1 MSGHPIIVGLDGS
14 PESASAAE
22 AGWQL
27 AQAAGLDCQLV
38 HAIPGARSALEMA
51 GAGIV
56 LEDFELVL
64 RARARAEVLAAIR
77 NRVPSRVA
85 DHLIVRDGRP
95 STILNQIAFE
105 TNAHTLVLGGKHH
118 STLGRWLG
126 GSTAQQVVRSTHA
139 PLFVTAG
146 DLPRHPRVLVAIDV
160 SYGARATIER
170 AVTFAALLQSP
181 LRALHV
187 MEEARDVPKAILRPG
202 ALNYADWCLERLERD
217 LWPLLPIP
225 DSHKVIRS
233 GPAIPTIVQEA
244 EAWRADVIVVGSHG
258 KRWIDRLLI
267 GSVTEEL
274 LNDLPAA
281 VLVVPVAARQAQV
294 APARLRTAVVVPT

>member
-1 MSGHPIIVGLDGS
+1 MSAHPIVVGLDGS

-27 AQAAGLDCQLV
+27 AQASGLDCQLV

-56 LEDFELVL
+56 LEEFELAI
-64 RARARAEVLAAIR
+64 RAQARAEVLAAIR
-77 NRVPSRVA
+77 DRVPSYVA
-85 DHLIVRDGRP
+85 NQLIVREGRP
-95 STILNQIAFE
+95 SSILNGIALE

-126 GSTAQQVVRSTHA
+126 GSTVQQVVRGLHA

-146 DLPRHPRVLVAIDV
+146 DLPRRPRVMVAIDV
-160 SYGARATIER
+160 SYAARATIER
-170 AVTFAALLQSP
+170 ALTFAALLQSP
-181 LRALHV
+181 VRALHV
-187 MEEARDVPKAILRPG
+187 IEEARDVPKAIRPG
-202 ALNYADWCLERLERD
+202 ALSYEDWCLERLERD

-225 DSHKVIRS
+225 DNHKVIRHGS
-233 GPAIPTIVQEA
+233 VVETIASEA
-244 EAWRADVIVVGSHG
+244 TAWSADVLVVGSHG
-258 KRWIDRLLI
+258 KGWVDRLLI
-267 GSVTEEL
+267 GSVTEAL

-281 VLVVPVAARQAQV
+281 VLVVPVRVPVRDAIPAKSRTLAALA
-294 APARLRTAVVVPT
+294 

>member
-1 MSGHPIIVGLDGS
+1 MSVHPIVVGLDGS

-22 AGWQL
+22 AGWRL
-27 AQAAGLDCQLV
+27 AQATGVECQLV
-38 HAIPGARSALEMA
+38 HALPGGRSALETA

-56 LEDFELVL
+56 FEELELAL
-64 RARARAEVLAAIR
+64 RARARAEVLAPIR
-77 NRVPSRVA
+77 NRVPSSVA
-85 DHLIVRDGRP
+85 DRLIVRDGRAAAV
-95 STILNQIAFE
+95 LNQIAFE
-105 TNAHTLVLGGKHH
+105 SNAHTVVLGGKHH

-126 GSTAQQVVRSTHA
+126 GSTAQQVVRGTHA

-146 DLPRHPRVLVAIDV
+146 DLPHHPRVLVAIDV
-160 SYGARATIER
+160 SSGARATIER

-187 MEEARDVPKAILRPG
+187 IEEARDAPKAILRPG
-202 ALNYADWCLERLERD
+202 ALNYEDWCLERLERD

-225 DSHKVIRS
+225 DTHKVVRS
-233 GPAIPTIVQEA
+233 GPVIPTIVQEA
-244 EAWRADVIVVGSHG
+244 EAWRADIIVVGSHG

-281 VLVVPVAARQAQV
+281 VVVIPVAARQAQAV
-294 APARLRTAVVVPT
+294 PARLQTAMVVPT